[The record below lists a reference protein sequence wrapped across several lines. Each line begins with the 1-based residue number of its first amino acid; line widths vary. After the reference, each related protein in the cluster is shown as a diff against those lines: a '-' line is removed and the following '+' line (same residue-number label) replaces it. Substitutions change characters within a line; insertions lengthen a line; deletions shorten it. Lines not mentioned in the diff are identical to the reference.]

1 MSTALEDLFR
11 PYGIPPSPLHEVVQ
25 EAARRAGWTPPWDRE
40 EQQRQKKLAGKQ
52 SGVRRAGLTQI
63 RRSVVK
69 VARTRLKS
77 KRAPYSNASVDA
89 LDEEFRRLVA
99 DGGKNCASLAR
110 DKRDLC
116 LLVPLMLGSLSGAE
130 RQKLE
135 TTSRDTLLNDL
146 KQVLKD
152 LR

>member
-1 MSTALEDLFR
+1 MSTTLEDLFR

-25 EAARRAGWTPPWDRE
+25 EAARRAGWIPPWDRE
-40 EQQRQKKLAGKQ
+40 QQQRQKKLAGKQ

-63 RRSVVK
+63 RRSVLK

-99 DGGKNCASLAR
+99 GGGKDCAALAK
-110 DKRDLC
+110 DQRDLC
-116 LLVPLMLGSLSGAE
+116 LLVPVMLQSLSEAD
-130 RQKLE
+130 RQKL
-135 TTSRDTLLNDL
+135 TKTSRDTLLKDL
-146 KQVLKD
+146 KQVLPH

>member
-1 MSTALEDLFR
+1 MSTTLEDLFR

-40 EQQRQKKLAGKQ
+40 QQQRQKKLAGKQ

-69 VARTRLKS
+69 IARTRLKS

-116 LLVPLMLGSLSGAE
+116 RLVPLMLGSLSEAE

-135 TTSRDTLLNDL
+135 KTSRDTLLNDL
-146 KQVLKD
+146 KQVLKH

>member
-25 EAARRAGWTPPWDRE
+25 EAARHAGWTPPWDRE

-146 KQVLKD
+146 KQVLKH